1 MAEILVVEDNKPY
14 REALV
19 DMLTDEGYSVR
30 TAENGLQALDMFAEK
45 RPGLVLLDV
54 MMPGRDGYAVC
65 TEMRAKDPLVPILML
80 TAKNAEDDRVRGL
93 RRGADDYID
102 KTVGTREIL
111 ARVETALRRAG
122 AIAANMPAQPAASI
136 GVSFMV
142 GSHRVDGV
150 RLRLVSARG
159 REQPIAPRE
168 VKILKYLVEHAGESV
183 SRETLIEFL
192 WDGEYA
198 GTTRSIDQAIWRLRD
213 KLGADGRKIA
223 TMHGAGYSYRP

>member
-65 TEMRAKDPLVPILML
+65 AEMRAKDPLVSILML

-102 KTVGTREIL
+102 KTVGTRELL

-122 AIAANMPAQPAASI
+122 AVFANMPEQTTPI
-136 GVSFMV
+136 LGQSFMV
-142 GSHRVDGV
+142 GSHRVDGM

-159 REQPIAPRE
+159 REQAIAPRE

-183 SRETLIEFL
+183 SREALIEFL

-198 GTTRSIDQAIWRLRD
+198 GTTRSIDQAIWRLRE

-223 TMHGAGYSYRP
+223 TMHGSGYSYRP

>member
-1 MAEILVVEDNKPY
+1 MAEILVVEDNKAY

-30 TAENGLQALDMFAEK
+30 TAGNGLQALDMFAEK
-45 RPGLVLLDV
+45 KPSLVLLDV

-93 RRGADDYID
+93 QRGADDYID

-122 AIAANMPAQPAASI
+122 AIAASMPEQPASSLGA
-136 GVSFMV
+136 SFMI

-150 RLRLVSARG
+150 RLRLISARG
-159 REQPIAPRE
+159 REQAIAPRE
-168 VKILKYLVEHAGESV
+168 VKILRYLVEHAEESV
-183 SRETLIEFL
+183 SREALIDYL

-198 GTTRSIDQAIWRLRD
+198 GTTRSIDQAIWRIRE

>member
-1 MAEILVVEDNKPY
+1 MAEILIVEDHAAF
-14 REALV
+14 RETLA
-19 DMLTDEGYSVR
+19 DMLADEGYAIR
-30 TAENGLQALDMFAEK
+30 TAANGLEALDAFAEK
-45 RPGLVLLDV
+45 RPNLVLLDV

-65 TEMRAKDPLVPILML
+65 AEMRAKDPLVPILML

-102 KTVGTREIL
+102 KTVGTQELL
-111 ARVETALRRAG
+111 ARIGTALRRAG
-122 AIAANMPAQPAASI
+122 AIAARTPESPQSLGP
-136 GVSFMV
+136 SFML

-159 REQPIAPRE
+159 REQAIVPRE
-168 VKILKYLVEHAGESV
+168 LKILKYLVERAGEPV
-183 SRETLIEFL
+183 SREALIEFL

-213 KLGADGRKIA
+213 KLGPDGKKIV
-223 TMHGAGYSYRP
+223 TVHGAGYSYRP